1 MVPRESSHSRAR
13 GQVCLPAVALGLLWV
28 ACGMRTGMSITV
40 SYVNKGGSSLQL
52 ALWDGSN
59 FWCYYLPPSTV
70 PNAVNIPFSSLNTS
84 CWDGKGTAF
93 VSGTPV
99 ELVQLTVPG
108 NSLKPTPFDYC
119 FLGMTIQ

>member
-1 MVPRESSHSRAR
+1 M
-13 GQVCLPAVALGLLWV
+13 
-28 ACGMRTGMSITV
+28 
-40 SYVNKGGSSLQL
+40 NKGGTSLQL
-52 ALWDGSN
+52 ELWDGSN

-70 PNAVNIPFSSLNTS
+70 LNAINVPFSSLNTS

-99 ELVQLTVPG
+99 EMVQLTVPG
-108 NSLKPTPFDYC
+108 SATTPTPFDYC